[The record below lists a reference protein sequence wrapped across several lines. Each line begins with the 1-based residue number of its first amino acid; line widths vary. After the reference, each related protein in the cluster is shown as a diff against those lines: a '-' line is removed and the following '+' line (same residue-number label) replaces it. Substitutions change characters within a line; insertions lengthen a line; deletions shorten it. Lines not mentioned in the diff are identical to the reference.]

1 MVPQIFLAFFI
12 VGPSIASRPSID
24 IDLDR
29 AFETGEPSVE
39 AEWLVEGEDEEGVK
53 AGVLDNFRFDP
64 GSASFP
70 VDVVVVDPDAS
81 APEVAAVV
89 TFCPLARGLG
99 W

>member
-1 MVPQIFLAFFI
+1 MVSQIFLAFFI

-39 AEWLVEGEDEEGVK
+39 AEWLVEGDDEEGVK

-64 GSASFP
+64 GGASFP
-70 VDVVVVDPDAS
+70 VAVVVDPDAS
-81 APEVAAVV
+81 VPAVAVV